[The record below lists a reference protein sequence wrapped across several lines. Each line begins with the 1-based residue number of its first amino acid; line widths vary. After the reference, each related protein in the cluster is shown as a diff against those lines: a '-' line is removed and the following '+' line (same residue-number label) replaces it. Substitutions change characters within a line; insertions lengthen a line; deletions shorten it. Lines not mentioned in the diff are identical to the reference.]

1 MKIGIV
7 LYPTFGGS
15 GVVATEL
22 GIALAKKGHKIHFI
36 SYNQPVR
43 MDHFTEN
50 VFYHEVHIPT
60 YPLFDFHPYEVALT
74 SKLVNVTLHEK
85 LDILH
90 VHYAIPHASA
100 AYLAKQILLS
110 EGVKI
115 PIICTLHGT
124 DITLVGKD
132 SSYKPVIT
140 FAINNSDGVTAV
152 SQSLKDDTLSHF
164 KITNEIHV
172 IHNFIDTTLYRYN
185 PDDCIKK
192 YTSPKGEKI
201 IMHVSNFRKV
211 KRIPD
216 IIKAFA
222 IIHKKIPSKLVM
234 IGDGPERQ
242 PAEDLSVQMGI
253 SGDVIFLGKIKNTVN
268 VLPCADLFMLPSD
281 SESFGLSALEAL
293 ASGVPV
299 IGTEAGGMPEV
310 HIHGKTGFL
319 SKIGDYE
326 DMAKNAIYILE
337 DDNRHEIFKQEAIKR
352 SKQFDIGR
360 ILPNYENL
368 YRDLIEK
375 VNS

>member
-22 GIALAKKGHKIHFI
+22 GNALARKGHEIHFI

-43 MDHFTEN
+43 MENYTER
-50 VFYHEVHIPT
+50 VFYHEVNTPT

-74 SKLVNVTLHEK
+74 SKLVNVALHEK
-85 LDILH
+85 LDVIH

-100 AYLAKQILLS
+100 AYLAKQILKS
-110 EGVKI
+110 EGVEI

-124 DITLVGKD
+124 DITLVGRD

-152 SQSLKDDTLSHF
+152 SGSLRKDTLKHF
-164 KITNEIHV
+164 DVKTDIRV
-172 IHNFIDTTLYRYN
+172 IHNFIDTTLYKYN
-185 PDDCIKK
+185 PDECIKK
-192 YTSPKGEKI
+192 NICPKGEKV
-201 IMHVSNFRKV
+201 IMHISNFRKV

-216 IIKAFA
+216 IIRAFA
-222 IIHKKIPSKLVM
+222 IIKKQVPSKLIMV
-234 IGDGPERQ
+234 GDGPERQ
-242 PAEDLSVQMGI
+242 AAEDLAI
-253 SGDVIFLGKIKNTVN
+253 ELDILNDILFLGKIKNTTTI
-268 VLPCADLFMLPSD
+268 LPCADLFMLPSD

-310 HIHGKTGFL
+310 HINGKTGFL

-337 DDNRHEIFKQEAIKR
+337 DDDRLLQFRKEAVKR
-352 SKQFDIGR
+352 AKDFDIHH
-360 ILPNYENL
+360 ILPQYENM
-368 YRDLIEK
+368 YRELIEK
-375 VNS
+375 VRS